1 LRVLLIEDDPD
12 LAEATTA
19 FLEAEGLDV
28 RTVLSGR
35 EALET
40 ASAFQPE
47 LVLCDLSLPDM
58 HGMEVIRELRSN
70 RLAPRT
76 YVVIL
81 TARRMTEPKPA
92 DVDAFIM
99 KPLTTESVHALVNA
113 ARSAHS

>member
-1 LRVLLIEDDPD
+1 MRVLLIEDDPD
-12 LAEATTA
+12 LAEATAA
-19 FLEAEGLDV
+19 FLEGEGLDV
-28 RTVLSGR
+28 RTALSGR

-58 HGMEVIRELRSN
+58 HGMEVVRELRSN
-70 RLAPRT
+70 HLPPRT

-81 TARRMTEPKPA
+81 TARRMTEPKPP

-99 KPLTTESVHALVNA
+99 KPLTTESVQTLVKA
-113 ARSAHS
+113 AASARS